1 MKQTQ
6 RHREIL
12 AMLTQSGFVNTEE
25 FVEEFKVSP
34 QTIRRDLNDLAKQ
47 GLVTR
52 HHGGASLH
60 SSTENEAY
68 STRKVHYQEEKT
80 RIANALVRRIP
91 NGSSLFIDIGTTT
104 EAVAIALLS
113 HKDLKVV
120 TNNLNVANIL
130 RAKDDFTVIVAGGQI
145 RNKDGGIIGEAA
157 KEFIEQF
164 RLDFGILGISGIHED
179 GSLLDFDFSEVRI
192 AQAIMECSGQTLL
205 AADSTKFNRGA
216 MVNLGHISQ
225 VDAFYTDEKPP
236 QELID
241 IMDQSDVDLIVCLP

>member
-12 AMLTQSGFVNTEE
+12 SMLAQSGFLTTEE
-25 FVEEFKVSP
+25 FVDELSVSP
-34 QTIRRDLNDLAKQ
+34 QTIRRDLNELANQ
-47 GLVTR
+47 GVISR

-68 STRKVHYQEEKT
+68 STRKIHFQTEKSY
-80 RIANALVRRIP
+80 IAKQLVKRIP

-104 EAVAIALLS
+104 EAVASALLE
-113 HKDLKVV
+113 HRDLKIV
-120 TNNLNVANIL
+120 TNNINVANIL
-130 RAKDDFTVIVAGGQI
+130 RVKDDFTVIVAGGQI

-164 RLDFGILGISGIHED
+164 RLDFGIIGISGIHED

-192 AQAIMECSGQTLL
+192 AQAIIACSGQTIL
-205 AADSTKFNRGA
+205 AADSSKFNRGA

-225 VDAFYTDEKPP
+225 VDALYTDILPP
-236 QELID
+236 ASLVEVIEQN
-241 IMDQSDVDLIVCLP
+241 DVDLIVCQ

>member
-12 AMLTQSGFVNTEE
+12 AMLSERGFLNTEE
-25 FVEEFKVSP
+25 FVEVFGVSP

-68 STRKVHYQEEKT
+68 SARKVSYQDEKN
-80 RIANALVRRIP
+80 RIARELVKRIP
-91 NGSSLFIDIGTTT
+91 NSSSLFIDIGTTT
-104 EAVAIALLS
+104 EAVATALLE
-113 HKDLKVV
+113 HKDLKIV
-120 TNNLNVANIL
+120 TNNINVANIL
-130 RAKDDFTVIVAGGQI
+130 RVKDDFTVIVAGGQI

-164 RLDFGILGISGIHED
+164 RLDYGIIGISGIHED

-192 AQAIMECSGQTLL
+192 AQAIIACSGQTIL

-225 VDAFYTDEKPP
+225 VDAFYTDEMPP
-236 QELID
+236 QELVD
-241 IMDQSDVDLIVCLP
+241 ILEQNEVDLQVC